1 MQIGLKYEEA
11 AAEGLRNQK
20 SLSQLAN
27 DLDSLQLFK
36 ALESFGKSLG
46 IQAKYLRHFMHL
58 VELKLSFQ
66 RGTRRGIWELHL

>member
-11 AAEGLRNQK
+11 AGEGLTNYK

-46 IQAKYLRHFMHL
+46 I
-58 VELKLSFQ
+58 
-66 RGTRRGIWELHL
+66 